1 MAEIKDLA
9 SVSNVEF
16 WNVARKASPS
26 FASHTSKGTS
36 DIFTEKGFE
45 ALKRSDVNA
54 INEYIGISLRVAFQ
68 MVNVARAKN
77 PLQDRGLVQVYDT
90 PNGGY
95 VQRMAIESIRP
106 ITPGYT
112 GLQDGDTRDPFVVR
126 KPVTTERFFQQNF
139 DYQSLI
145 TIQDFQIKQIF
156 LNEYGMGAWT
166 AGVMQALQNGYTIQD
181 YENTLEALNKA
192 IHSDTYT
199 LQDTQNI
206 QLPSWTD
213 AGTADELTSFI
224 LAAKDLASAMDSA
237 PTTSAYNA
245 AKFDTVADASDH
257 VLLVRPGLKNRIQVM
272 LEVGAFNPDRLTLP
286 WEIIEVQDFGG
297 MKPYVLND
305 DGTTHDTVYP
315 VYDQFGARTGWATTE
330 NATEAD
336 VTKTVYYDDPNEDV
350 IAIVAQRGLIFEN
363 QQNPYT
369 VTPIYNPRGMYQN
382 YWANRPANGIVVDPY
397 YDLVLITKPSSEA

>member
-1 MAEIKDLA
+1 MADISALA
-9 SVSNVEF
+9 SVSNIEF
-16 WNVARKASPS
+16 WDVCRKASPS

-36 DIFTEKGFE
+36 DIFTSKGFE
-45 ALKRSDVNA
+45 ALKRTDVNA
-54 INEYIGISLRVAFQ
+54 INEFIGISLRVAFQ
-68 MVNVARAKN
+68 MINVARAKN
-77 PLQDRGLVQVYDT
+77 PFVDRGLVQVYDT

-95 VQRMAIESIRP
+95 VQRMAIESLLP

-112 GLQDGDTRDPFVVR
+112 GLENGDTRDPFVVR

-139 DYQSLI
+139 DYQSLV

-156 LNEYGMGAWT
+156 TSDYGMGAWT
-166 AGVMQALQNGYTIQD
+166 AGVMEALQNGYTIQD

-192 IHSDTYT
+192 IHSDTYA

-206 QLPSWTD
+206 QLSSWTGQ
-213 AGTADELTSFI
+213 GTNEELTSFI
-224 LAAKDLASAMDSA
+224 LALKDLASAMDAA

-245 AKFDTVADASDH
+245 AKFNTVADASEH
-257 VLLVRPGLKNRIQVM
+257 VLLARPGLKNRIQVM

-297 MKPYVLND
+297 MVPYVLND
-305 DGTTHDTVYP
+305 DGSTHDQVYP
-315 VYDQFGARTGWATTE
+315 VYDEFGARTGWATTQ

-336 VTKTVYYDDPNEDV
+336 VTKEVSYDDPNENV
-350 IAIVAQRGLIFEN
+350 IAVVAQRGLIFEN
-363 QQNPYT
+363 AQNPYT

-397 YDLVLITKPSSEA
+397 YDLIIVTKPNEG